1 MKCTKFLFCCI
12 YVIQRFLSLSF
23 PKARWLSV
31 SKPPSC
37 IHYWGSTSSPP
48 LECVYFKEPV
58 AEPSES
64 LVAEPVEATF
74 YNYYQ
79 KSAYK
84 AAVISSSAKAPTL
97 NTAGVAKM
105 PFSNGIPLASS
116 PPRFS
121 CRLTMTIT
129 NMDSKAVKPI

>member
-1 MKCTKFLFCCI
+1 MYLCYSEI
-12 YVIQRFLSLSF
+12 PVAELSQSLVAEPVEATFFAS
-23 PKARWLSV
+23 
-31 SKPPSC
+31 
-37 IHYWGSTSSPP
+37 ITGGSTSSPP

-58 AEPSES
+58 AESSES

-84 AAVISSSAKAPTL
+84 AAVISNSAKAPTL